1 MNVGDPNPDRSPRK
15 GRESEMPVV
24 VIEPRKGKSAASEG
38 ALLRIMFSRI
48 LNKCN

>member
-1 MNVGDPNPDRSPRK
+1 MNVGDPQPARSTA

-38 ALLRIMFSRI
+38 ALLRGKFFR
-48 LNKCN
+48 NT